1 MPIMDLL
8 NTRNKNMISLLIISF
23 GRCQEVLETFACVN
37 KYHGKKIEL
46 FSLIIIQQE
55 SWKQLYLLL

>member
-37 KYHGKKIEL
+37 KYHGKKN
-46 FSLIIIQQE
+46 
-55 SWKQLYLLL
+55 

>member
-23 GRCQEVLETFACVN
+23 GRYQEVLETFACVN
-37 KYHGKKIEL
+37 KYHGKKL
-46 FSLIIIQQE
+46 NYFSLIIIQQE
-55 SWKQLYLLL
+55 SWK